1 MYNTTIK
8 LNNRYVLPH
17 KSKVLASVSFKP
29 VVKSILIYII
39 GIAFLRT
46 TGLINHLDGL
56 VASFIVSIV
65 SSFPILRYIWLKTI
79 SLKMRTLLVSFWP
92 IMILIYFLTTDI
104 TTGSGDGTVFFELT
118 IRFSEGVF
126 NQGKIWPGFAFFKS
140 SSILYWFTI
149 YFYSVPYYLFNN
161 AYDAVFPFNSFITI
175 IISQLL
181 YFIVYRKSDN
191 EYLSRLTFMTFLFFP
206 GYWLHNL
213 NAEREIVILL
223 QLIVFVIVLDQFK
236 TKHRILPLFLIFI
249 LFFTMLGSR
258 SEYIIVYFFF
268 ISIYIL
274 DNKKY
279 VKIKPLIL
287 YIFIII
293 AIILIPSTSV
303 FTPSGSKTFVQ
314 IGLANTL
321 NIFEK
326 ILTFPIRI
334 FYSAVGA
341 FPWTR
346 EGIVDAVGHD
356 YIHYILHIISTIIRL
371 VILVAFVDCLFSIYK
386 GKNWIHLN
394 DKIWFLMGVVL
405 LLTIQFSSIGYTR
418 YIDPAIVF
426 LIPPLLIFIR
436 KRFNQYFFG
445 AVSLIIGAHL
455 FYYIILI

>member
-17 KSKVLASVSFKP
+17 KSKVLAGVSFKP

-46 TGLINHLDGL
+46 TGLINLIDGL
-56 VASFIVSIV
+56 VASFVVSIV
-65 SSFPILRYIWLKTI
+65 SSFPILRFIWIKTHSI
-79 SLKMRTLLVSFWP
+79 KMRTMLVSFWP
-92 IMILIYFLTTDI
+92 IMILIYLLTTDI
-104 TTGSGDGTVFFELT
+104 MAGSGDGTVFFELT
-118 IRFSEGVF
+118 IRFSESVF
-126 NQGKIWPGFAFFKS
+126 NQGMIWPGFAFFKS

-161 AYDAVFPFNSFITI
+161 VYDAVFPFNCFITI

-213 NAEREIVILL
+213 NAERDIVILL
-223 QLIVFVIVLDQFK
+223 QLIIFVIVLDQFK
-236 TKHRILPLFLIFI
+236 TKHRILPLFLIII

-274 DNKKY
+274 ENKKF
-279 VKIKPLIL
+279 VNIKPLVL
-287 YIFIII
+287 YILIII
-293 AIILIPSTSV
+293 IIVLIPAINV

-314 IGLANTL
+314 IGIANSL

-356 YIHYILHIISTIIRL
+356 YIHFILHILSTIIRL
-371 VILVAFVDCLFSIYK
+371 VILVAFIDCFSSIYK
-386 GKNWIHLN
+386 RKNRIHPK
-394 DKIWFLMGVVL
+394 DKIWFMMAVVL

-426 LIPPLLIFIR
+426 LIPPLLVFMR
-436 KRFNQYFFG
+436 KRLNQYFFG
-445 AVSLIIGAHL
+445 SVSLIISAHL
-455 FYYIILI
+455 FYYIILL